1 MRGQLLVID
10 DNPAYRRLVRLALE
24 ADPAFEVIAEVAT
37 APDAVEAAARL
48 QPEIALVDVLLPQGE
63 GFRLPAALRAAAPA
77 CVVVLTSAHPEG
89 DLDAMRQLGG
99 IAFLPK
105 SVAPS
110 RLGRELSALV
120 AVTDPGLDSLPC
132 AEIDLPPSHESP
144 RLARRFIEA
153 TLDGWG
159 CAGLL
164 DTVTLLVSEMV
175 GNAVLYAG
183 SEVGLIVRLGP
194 DRLRVEVSDRSTL
207 VPHRREAA
215 EGDLGGRGS
224 GLIELLADA
233 WGITGR
239 PDGKTV
245 WFELAWVELSVP
257 GTVP

>member
-1 MRGQLLVID
+1 MRGQLLVVD

-24 ADPAFEVIAEVAT
+24 ADPAFEVVAEVAN
-37 APDAVEAAARL
+37 APAAVEAAARL

-63 GFRLPAALRAAAPA
+63 GFQLPVALRAAAPA

-120 AVTDPGLDSLPC
+120 AVADPGLGSLPR
-132 AEIDLPPSHESP
+132 AEIDLPPSLESP

-153 TLDGWG
+153 TLEGWG

-164 DTVTLLVSEMV
+164 DTVTLLVSEVV
-175 GNAVLYAG
+175 GNAVRHAG
-183 SEVGLIVRLGP
+183 SGVELIVRLGP

-245 WFELAWVELSVP
+245 WFELAVP
-257 GTVP
+257 GTDP

>member
-1 MRGQLLVID
+1 MRSQLLVVD
-10 DNPAYRRLVRLALE
+10 DNPAYRRLVRLALA
-24 ADPAFEVIAEVAT
+24 ADPAFEVVAEVAT
-37 APDAVEAAARL
+37 APDAVEAAARI
-48 QPEIALVDVLLPQGE
+48 QPDTALVDVLLPGGE

-120 AVTDPGLDSLPC
+120 AVADPAVDSLPH
-132 AEIDLPPSHESP
+132 AEIDLPPSRESP
-144 RLARRFIEA
+144 RLARRFIES
-153 TLDGWG
+153 TLEGWG
-159 CAGLL
+159 CADLL
-164 DTVTLLVSEMV
+164 DTTTLLVSEVV

-183 SEVGLIVRLGP
+183 SEVELTVRLGA
-194 DRLRVEVSDRSTL
+194 DRLRAEVTDRSTV
-207 VPHRREAA
+207 VPHRREVA

-245 WFELAWVELSVP
+245 WFELAVP
-257 GTVP
+257 GTDR

>member
-1 MRGQLLVID
+1 
-10 DNPAYRRLVRLALE
+10 
-24 ADPAFEVIAEVAT
+24 
-37 APDAVEAAARL
+37 
-48 QPEIALVDVLLPQGE
+48 
-63 GFRLPAALRAAAPA
+63 AAAPT

-120 AVTDPGLDSLPC
+120 AVTDPGLDSLHR
-132 AEIDLPPSHESP
+132 AEIALPPSRESP
-144 RLARRFIEA
+144 RLARRFVEA
-153 TLDGWG
+153 TLDGRG

-164 DTVTLLVSEMV
+164 DTVTLLVSEVV
-175 GNAVLYAG
+175 GNAVLHAG
-183 SEVGLIVRLGP
+183 SEVELTVLLGP

-245 WFELAWVELSVP
+245 WFELSVP
-257 GTVP
+257 GPDS